1 MKKQVTDRQKR
12 ELARRKAM
20 PIALIQSPLKFIAS
34 KDVIPRSGLTIPIH
48 PASNRSNCFFASP
61 RFLCKLIVITLPKG
75 SPGKVLNRVVD
86 PG

>member
-34 KDVIPRSGLTIPIH
+34 KDVHLVTG
-48 PASNRSNCFFASP
+48 
-61 RFLCKLIVITLPKG
+61 KDGVIR
-75 SPGKVLNRVVD
+75 KVLGGDYQSARWHADAGLGGMVQHIARQFL
-86 PG
+86 